1 MRINDWMHSGYRE
14 SIPFSISPNSNQMF
28 APQSSSQ
35 HSVVCVTHFANL
47 CSGKMREHA
56 AAANSNSSK
65 PHQAG
70 IKSIYNIAD
79 TANIILMAYQIQSV
93 LYVIVNQR
101 TACSKHR
108 GDSYSAVLL
117 RARHRIALHS
127 PISSWCSR
135 FPIMVTHCMPICIY
149 VLRWSMLSSLRY
161 WIASQHPS
169 MDGVA
174 LFPNEP
180 HFEPIYLYIF
190 VSE

>member
-35 HSVVCVTHFANL
+35 HSVVCVTHFAKFMQWENA
-47 CSGKMREHA
+47 RA
-56 AAANSNSSK
+56 RSSRK
-65 PHQAG
+65 QQQQAG
-70 IKSIYNIAD
+70 IKSICNIAD

-180 HFEPIYLYIF
+180 HF
-190 VSE
+190 